1 MKRKWELFKS
11 LFLTYSRSSVIN
23 WIVFFLLI
31 IGMIFNLYSITTY
44 KIVSVL
50 FMLEILIIN
59 ANTYKIEDLMA
70 QAYKNEKKEDDNNQ
84 TSDSEGKD
92 V

>member
-44 KIVSVL
+44 KIISVL

-59 ANTYKIEDLMA
+59 ANTYKIEDLIA
-70 QAYKNEKKEDDNNQ
+70 QARKNEDDSNQ
-84 TSDSEGKD
+84 TSDSERKD